1 MPEATI
7 WPSRVNRPTS
17 DDFTATRRTISR
29 AVIELETIRERL
41 NDVSPPVPAAQFE
54 ELGGFIGLV
63 ELDLRMMLDRLD
75 LLIGIRDGWDATRT
89 PGPS

>member
-1 MPEATI
+1 MPEAPSR
-7 WPSRVNRPTS
+7 PSRVSRPTP

-41 NDVSPPVPAAQFE
+41 NDVSPPVAAARFE

-75 LLIGIRDGWDATRT
+75 LLIEIRDGWSAARV
-89 PGPS
+89 PSPS